1 MQESDLIGSAIEV
14 SGSSSEGFA
23 ERSTMDS
30 SGSRQKTPLLR
41 NAASNRA
48 LIFIRAVSVS
58 GWTESHPEAQQRVD
72 ESEPSGR
79 LRFSRLQL
87 TSFPAYPAGQCEPKV
102 PAAHPISV
110 RDEVKS

>member
-1 MQESDLIGSAIEV
+1 MQESDLIGLALEV

-23 ERSTMDS
+23 ERSTMNS

-41 NAASNRA
+41 NAVPSRA
-48 LIFIRAVSVS
+48 LIFIRAVSTTSWTKS
-58 GWTESHPEAQQRVD
+58 GAEGIVLRTKL
-72 ESEPSGR
+72 SER
-79 LRFSRLQL
+79 LRFNRLQL